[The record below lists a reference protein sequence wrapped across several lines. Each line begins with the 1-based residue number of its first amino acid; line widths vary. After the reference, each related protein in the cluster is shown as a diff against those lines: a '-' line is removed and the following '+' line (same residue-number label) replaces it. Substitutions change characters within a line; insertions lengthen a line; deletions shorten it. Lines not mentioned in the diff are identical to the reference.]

1 MPKTVFIAHPIAGDV
16 NGNMK
21 KVLKICQMVHAKE
34 IIPVAPYLVA
44 LQYLNDEVVEDR
56 ALGTEANL
64 ECFHRRYID
73 ELWLYGNRISEG
85 MKGEIRVAVKYHV
98 SVIPKTDETKGDLEK
113 FCAEEWFR
121 EAPLGWSQYIKE
133 S

>member
-16 NGNMK
+16 KGNMK
-21 KVLKICQMVHAKE
+21 KVLAICQMVHRKN

-64 ECFHRRYID
+64 ECFHRRFID
-73 ELWLYGNRISEG
+73 ELWLYGNRISSG
-85 MKGEIRVAVKYHV
+85 MKEEIELARIYKIPI
-98 SVIPKTDETKGDLEK
+98 IPKTRETAKE
-113 FCAEEWFR
+113 
-121 EAPLGWSQYIKE
+121 LGELLGEPFPIDAVFSM
-133 S
+133 